1 MKLLLCSH
9 KEAYQGGAEVYWEST
24 RKALEVRGIMVY
36 TITLEKPTAKS
47 IFSRIQKELAKNQFE
62 RLLNTIAKFKPDL
75 LHFNKQ
81 IVLSNQQKKDLKK
94 RQIPIVLTVH
104 DQYSIPFPINLK
116 NRIKHQFYRFD
127 TLIDY
132 FIIPSKHY
140 YQLLTKKNISNIHYI
155 SHFIEAT
162 DWVYQPRAN
171 TQKQLLFVGRLE
183 EEKGIFLLLNTLKAL
198 VEEETNYQ
206 LTIVGEGKQKQTLLN
221 RINNLGLTNQVQ
233 VVGFKTQR
241 ELSDYYNKATLLIVP
256 SLKNELFGLVGI
268 EAQASGLP
276 VIASDLAGIREWC
289 IHKQTGITFKAN
301 DGEQLKQQIKRVGSD
316 VILQEELT
324 RNAHKFILHN
334 FSKEKAINQLLDLY
348 KTILDEV

>member
-24 RKALEVRGIMVY
+24 RKALEVRGITVH
-36 TITLEKPTAKS
+36 TITLEKPTTDDVFS
-47 IFSRIQKELAKNQFE
+47 IIKKELAKSQFE
-62 RLLNTIAKFKPDL
+62 QLLKALNESKPDL

-81 IVLSNQQKKDLKK
+81 IILSSTQKKRLKEA
-94 RQIPIVLTVH
+94 QIPLVLTVH

-140 YQLLTKKNISNIHYI
+140 YQLLIKKNIPNIHYI
-155 SHFIEAT
+155 PHFIDTEN
-162 DWVYQPRAN
+162 WMYQPRDN
-171 TQKQLLFVGRLE
+171 TAKQLLFVGRLE
-183 EEKGIFLLLNTLKAL
+183 REKGIFLLLDTLKAL
-198 VEEETNYQ
+198 VEEGGDYQ
-206 LTIVGEGKQKQTLLN
+206 LTMVGEGKQKQTLLN
-221 RINNLGLTNQVQ
+221 RINNLGLTSLVQ
-233 VVGFKTQR
+233 VVGFKTQS
-241 ELSDYYNKATLLIVP
+241 ELSDYYNKSSLLIVP

-276 VIASDLAGIREWC
+276 VIASDLAGIKEWC
-289 IHKQTGITFKAN
+289 IHHQTGITFKAN
-301 DGEQLKQQIKRVGSD
+301 DGKELKQQIKRVASD
-316 VILQEELT
+316 VFLQEKIT
-324 RNAHKFILHN
+324 RNAYKFVLHN

-348 KTILDEV
+348 KTVLG